1 MPPIAPVGY
10 VLAGSRTE
18 LMPVIQD
25 EPDINASSGTGAHA
39 STEEEESS
47 GSSGSD
53 SDSDSEV
60 RKKRR
65 QAQESAKKG
74 LASCPSGQMKVIEVE
89 QPTGSYPP
97 VRRVAITHFHGQWYA
112 FINIC
117 PHQGSALAGGAM
129 IDIEDMGIVW
139 GAGVVCR
146 LHGW

>member
-1 MPPIAPVGY
+1 MEMSVAPMPPIAPVGY

-39 STEEEESS
+39 RSTEEEEESS

-97 VRRVAITHFHGQWYA
+97 VRR
-112 FINIC
+112 IC